1 MSMPERRPATYEDLL
16 LVPDTKVAEI
26 INGDLIV
33 SPRPGGP
40 HAISASIIGMGL
52 GPPFNWGQGGPGGWW
67 IIDEPELHL
76 NGNVLVPDL
85 AGWRKER
92 LPVYPADP
100 FVTLA
105 PDWVCEVVSES
116 TARIDRIRK
125 LPIYAAFEVRHAWLV
140 DPLKQTLEVYR
151 LEGTR
156 WSLLA
161 AHEGD
166 EEVRAEPFEAVV
178 LPLKRLWDRGES

>member
-1 MSMPERRPATYEDLL
+1 M
-16 LVPDTKVAEI
+16 
-26 INGDLIV
+26 
-33 SPRPGGP
+33 
-40 HAISASIIGMGL
+40 
-52 GPPFNWGQGGPGGWW
+52 
-67 IIDEPELHL
+67 
-76 NGNVLVPDL
+76 
-85 AGWRKER
+85 
-92 LPVYPADP
+92 PVYPDAA
-100 FVTLA
+100 FFTLA

-125 LPIYAAFEVRHAWLV
+125 LPIYATFEVRHAWLV

-166 EEVRAEPFEAVV
+166 EEVRAEPFEAVA